1 MEWRHKDW
9 EAPAAWI
16 QTRSAVVAF
25 SSQPFLRESFSARPS
40 CSSHLRPI
48 CATAPLDG
56 FLFTECVFPNN
67 PSCRR
72 RRAAQ
77 NIYIHIDRIESRAA
91 ARRLPPVPR
100 FFLRTRARARK
111 RGSDFNACISPCA
124 SIFISKLDWFFFR
137 GKTTVYPG
145 VAGAAELKLIKHLA
159 TAPCEILSRLS
170 SSFYSPHGISEC
182 LSFLIAALSASNAFT
197 SLKNMHTTPLFYAQN

>member
-1 MEWRHKDW
+1 MILSGCSWKWVGFWVRLGMLMEWRHKDW

-100 FFLRTRARARK
+100 FFLRTRARSQTRKWFQRLHFAVCFDFYFQAR
-111 RGSDFNACISPCA
+111 
-124 SIFISKLDWFFFR
+124 LVFFSR
-137 GKTTVYPG
+137 KND
-145 VAGAAELKLIKHLA
+145 
-159 TAPCEILSRLS
+159 RLS
-170 SSFYSPHGISEC
+170 GSC
-182 LSFLIAALSASNAFT
+182 RRCWA
-197 SLKNMHTTPLFYAQN
+197 